1 MAGIILSVCHNRN
14 MSFYSFLTEYFTS
27 DRKHFALSYQIKKIL
42 EIKEEIEDTIQKY
55 PEIVE
60 FYQDFYK

>member
-14 MSFYSFLTEYFTS
+14 MSFYSFLTEYFTP